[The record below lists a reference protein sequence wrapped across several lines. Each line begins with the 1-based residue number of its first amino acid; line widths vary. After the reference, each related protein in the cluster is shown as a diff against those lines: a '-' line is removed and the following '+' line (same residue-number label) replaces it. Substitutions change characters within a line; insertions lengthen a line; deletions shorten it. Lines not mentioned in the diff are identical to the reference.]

1 MDVEKEQLIRELVSI
16 HNIQEN
22 PDFEDEV
29 REILG
34 KYIVFFKDRLPKE
47 EQIYETIET

>member
-1 MDVEKEQLIRELVSI
+1 MDEEKEALIRELVSI

-29 REILG
+29 REILE
-34 KYIVFFKDRLPKE
+34 KYVVFFKNRLPRE
-47 EQIYETIET
+47 ENI

>member
-1 MDVEKEQLIRELVSI
+1 MDEEKEMLVRELVAI

-29 REILG
+29 REILE
-34 KYIVFFKDRLPKE
+34 KYIVFLKNRLPRE
-47 EQIYETIET
+47 D